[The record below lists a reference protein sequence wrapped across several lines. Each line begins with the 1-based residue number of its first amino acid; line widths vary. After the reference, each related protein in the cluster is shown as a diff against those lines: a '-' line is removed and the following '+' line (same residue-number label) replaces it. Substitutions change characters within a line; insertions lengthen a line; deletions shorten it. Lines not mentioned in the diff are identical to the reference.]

1 LSTGFGAVQNA
12 ALEIF
17 RQEITESEKLLR
29 ERERLD
35 LGIDGSWREGE
46 ALEFK
51 SFGAGNQEY
60 ISLLASSFSFFL
72 ACLTLHQLFIYFL
85 ID

>member
-35 LGIDGSWREGE
+35 LGIDGIWREGE

-51 SFGAGNQEY
+51 SFGAGNQEFP
-60 ISLLASSFSFFL
+60 LWPFFLSFFFEL
-72 ACLTLHQLFIYFL
+72 AYCISYLFISN
-85 ID
+85 

>member
-35 LGIDGSWREGE
+35 LGIDGIWREGE

-60 ISLLASSFSFFL
+60 ISLLASSFSFFFSL
-72 ACLTLHQLFIYFL
+72 LNFASVIYLFSN
-85 ID
+85 